1 MTKRHAIRDERTI
14 RALTV
19 DTKAT
24 QLTDGEGLYL
34 KLRWKT
40 GQLHSW
46 NFDFRSPVTG
56 KRNTITIGDFPH
68 IGLKAARDDA
78 ERMRGMV
85 ARGEC
90 PAAARDAGKEAT
102 QAAQT
107 RAKRIA
113 LGLPVAG
120 TFKAVAHDFRALK
133 WQETPT
139 GGFKN
144 QWSDVHATKWLRVLK
159 DHVFPEL
166 GDRMCADLTAQDFL
180 RVLAVLDA
188 KGMAETGVNAR
199 TYSKQVMDYAVVMD
213 ICKGNPVGSLRVVLK
228 PRGVRSHYA
237 SCTTPADV
245 AELLHTIDAAGL
257 KPLMRDCI
265 LMHALTWQRP
275 GNVRAMRW
283 DEINFDARTW
293 VIPSAKMKRRIDE
306 KEHGADHVVP
316 LPRQAMDILARLK
329 ATSEGDYVFPVRSGA
344 DADFVTQGAVSK
356 LLARIGFGGK
366 MTAHGFRA
374 MARTLLDEVHGIDSR
389 VLEAHLAHSNGEQ
402 LGKSYARATY
412 LDRRVV
418 AAQTWADYLD
428 DLRNGAQVIQLKQ
441 AA

>member
-19 DTKAT
+19 DSKAT

-34 KLRWKT
+34 KLRWKA

-90 PAAARDAGKEAT
+90 PAAARDAGKEAA
-102 QAAQT
+102 QAAQA

-113 LGLPVAG
+113 MGLPVAG
-120 TFKAVAHDFRALK
+120 TFRAVAADFRALK

-139 GGFKN
+139 NGFKN
-144 QWSDVHATKWLRVLK
+144 QWSDIHATKWQRVLK
-159 DHVFPEL
+159 DHVFPAL
-166 GDRMCADLTAQDFL
+166 GDKMCEDLTAQDFL

-199 TYSKQVMDYAVVMD
+199 TYSKQVMDYAVIMGL
-213 ICKGNPVGSLRVVLK
+213 CKGNPVASLGVVLK

-237 SCTTPADV
+237 SCTTPAEV
-245 AELLHTIDAAGL
+245 AELLQTIDAAGL
-257 KPLMRDCI
+257 KPLMHDC
-265 LMHALTWQRP
+265 LQMHALTWQRP

-283 DEINFDARTW
+283 EQVDFEACTW
-293 VIPSAKMKRRIDE
+293 VIPSAEMKRRIDE
-306 KEHGADHVVP
+306 KEHGPDHVVP
-316 LPRQAMDILARLK
+316 LPRQAMDILRRLK
-329 ATSEGDYVFPVRSGA
+329 ATADGEFVFPVRSGA
-344 DADFVTQGAVSK
+344 AADCITQGAISK
-356 LLARIGFGGK
+356 LLGRIGFGGK

-374 MARTLLDEVHGIDSR
+374 MARTLLDEVHAVDSR

-412 LDRRVV
+412 LDRRAQAV
-418 AAQTWADYLD
+418 QTWADYLD
-428 DLRNGAQVIQLKQ
+428 DLRKPAQVIQLKQ